1 MTGVGKT
8 TFILRLQ
15 REGFSVVDL
24 EGLACH
30 RGSAFGEL
38 GLSQTLSQKRFET
51 LLWDALARFDPR
63 RPVYVESE
71 SRKVGD
77 LRVPEALIERMRAA
91 PCIALELALE
101 RRVALL
107 LDDYDFYLRLA
118 LEWAIVF
125 LEGPPVAAYRRHA
138 GQMTTQELTMGQIQ
152 TAEKHLSL
160 LAARD
165 DIPDAKR
172 ARRNFLLMLAR
183 SWAVLGDQSRSRA
196 SLLEAMRLDP
206 ALLTRPWVLR
216 RLAASVLK

>member
-1 MTGVGKT
+1 
-8 TFILRLQ
+8 
-15 REGFSVVDL
+15 
-24 EGLACH
+24 
-30 RGSAFGEL
+30 
-38 GLSQTLSQKRFET
+38 
-51 LLWDALARFDPR
+51 
-63 RPVYVESE
+63 
-71 SRKVGD
+71 
-77 LRVPEALIERMRAA
+77 
-91 PCIALELALE
+91 
-101 RRVALL
+101 
-107 LDDYDFYLRLA
+107 
-118 LEWAIVF
+118 
-125 LEGPPVAAYRRHA
+125 
-138 GQMTTQELTMGQIQ
+138 MTTQELTMGQIQ